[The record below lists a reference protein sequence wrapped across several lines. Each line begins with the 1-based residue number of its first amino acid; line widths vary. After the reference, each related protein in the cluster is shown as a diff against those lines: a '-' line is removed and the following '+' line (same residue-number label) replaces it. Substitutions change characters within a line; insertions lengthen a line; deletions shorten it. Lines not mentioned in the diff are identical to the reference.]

1 MPGCGLR
8 QHGFQ
13 DPALSMGC
21 GVTVAAVREAPA
33 RQRAESL
40 NCRTVGGPR
49 SASAIARSL
58 KNRPP
63 LQLAVLLAIV
73 LTGVQVAWAQRT
85 TPPSTSK
92 AAAAGDRKS
101 VIFNWMWYT
110 GMLRGVQEV
119 DAVATLELQ
128 ATGMIQVQGQPCK
141 LANYRASINY
151 QVSGMR
157 VQYMCALPNG
167 QSRKAIE
174 VVSGAFA
181 WDEDIVGAGLVP
193 GRGTPSP
200 NRAALNERLIRLWS
214 SPQGAP
220 KAAAAG
226 GENTKVAIEDGKP
239 VVTFPIPGVPG
250 TIAKATLNAENQAEY
265 VQTKLGNVVTE
276 FIYEKYDDYNP
287 PDDKVYGYFPGH
299 IVEKRNGVTVLDLTI
314 TQTDVG
320 NLYVAVPVPD
330 SVRTA
335 R

>member
-1 MPGCGLR
+1 MRTNL
-8 QHGFQ
+8 
-13 DPALSMGC
+13 A
-21 GVTVAAVREAPA
+21 VTVG
-33 RQRAESL
+33 
-40 NCRTVGGPR
+40 TVVIVIVVAGGAQP
-49 SASAIARSL
+49 
-58 KNRPP
+58 
-63 LQLAVLLAIV
+63 V
-73 LTGVQVAWAQRT
+73 WAQRT
-85 TPPSTSK
+85 TPPPTAK
-92 AAAAGDRKS
+92 AVAAGDRKS
-101 VIFNWMWYT
+101 VVFNWMWYM

-128 ATGMIQVQGQPCK
+128 ATGTMQVQGQPCRITS
-141 LANYRASINY
+141 YRASINY

-157 VQYMCALPNG
+157 VQSTCTLPNG
-167 QSRKAIE
+167 QTRKAIE

-250 TIAKATLNAENQAEY
+250 AIAKATLNAENQAEY

-314 TQTDVG
+314 IQTDLG
-320 NLYVAVPVPD
+320 KLYVGVPVPQ

>member
-1 MPGCGLR
+1 
-8 QHGFQ
+8 
-13 DPALSMGC
+13 MGC
-21 GVTVAAVREAPA
+21 GVTVAAVSEAPA

-49 SASAIARSL
+49 SANAIARSL

-73 LTGVQVAWAQRT
+73 LTGAQVAWAQRT

-141 LANYRASINY
+141 LASYRASINY

-157 VQYMCALPNG
+157 VQYSCALPNG

-250 TIAKATLNAENQAEY
+250 AIAKATLNAENQAEY

-287 PDDKVYGYFPGH
+287 PDDKVSGYFPGH

-320 NLYVAVPVPD
+320 NLYVVVPVPE

-335 R
+335 KP

>member
-1 MPGCGLR
+1 MKKHLVVWV
-8 QHGFQ
+8 
-13 DPALSMGC
+13 LSI
-21 GVTVAAVREAPA
+21 
-33 RQRAESL
+33 S
-40 NCRTVGGPR
+40 
-49 SASAIARSL
+49 
-58 KNRPP
+58 
-63 LQLAVLLAIV
+63 LLAGASC
-73 LTGVQVAWAQRT
+73 LYAQRPA
-85 TPPSTSK
+85 PPTTSK

-101 VIFNWMWYT
+101 VVFNWMWYM

-128 ATGMIQVQGQPCK
+128 GTGTIQVQGQPCK
-141 LANYRASINY
+141 LTNYRASINY

-157 VQYMCALPNG
+157 VQYTCALPNG

-181 WDEDIVGAGLVP
+181 WDEDAVGAGLVA
-193 GRGTPSP
+193 GHGTATP

-220 KAAAAG
+220 KAAAAR

-287 PDDKVYGYFPGH
+287 TDDKVYGYFPGH

-320 NLYVAVPVPD
+320 TLYVAVPVPER
-330 SVRTA
+330 VRTA